1 MFEKSRKSR
10 NSLEIANLID
20 SAVSNAAAR
29 RAKVVDSGDPLTA
42 LSDEEANAISGGATS
57 ISPIVQPP
65 IIMGIIAV
73 DKEVS
78 NLSSI
83 S

>member
-1 MFEKSRKSR
+1 MIGKQGKSRK
-10 NSLEIANLID
+10 SLEIANLID

-29 RAKVVDSGDPLTA
+29 RAKVVDSGEPLAA

-57 ISPIVQPP
+57 ISAIVQPP

-73 DKEVS
+73 DKEIS